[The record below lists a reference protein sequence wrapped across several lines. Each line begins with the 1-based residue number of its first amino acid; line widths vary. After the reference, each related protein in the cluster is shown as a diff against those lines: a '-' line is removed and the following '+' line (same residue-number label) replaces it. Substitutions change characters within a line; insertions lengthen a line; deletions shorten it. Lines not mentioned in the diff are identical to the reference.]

1 MTAVIYARYSSDSQ
15 REASIEGQLRDCK
28 DYAEKNGITVVG
40 TYIDRAYSAKT
51 DDRPE
56 FQHMI
61 KDSAK
66 KIFDVVLVWKLD
78 RFARNRFDAVNY
90 KYQLE
95 KNGVHLVSAMEP
107 ISQGPEGIMVES
119 MLIGMA
125 EYYSAELALKV
136 ARGERENALQCK
148 YNGGVVPLGFTIG
161 KEDRLYHIDP
171 ETAPIVQEI
180 FTRYADGE
188 PAEKI
193 AASLNERGL
202 RTRTGKPFVK
212 NSFFQIFRNR
222 RYIGEYRYKDIVTP
236 GGIPAIVDQDLFDRV
251 QQRFEQ
257 NRIAHGRPAKEDV
270 SYLLTT
276 KLFCGK
282 CGTLMG
288 GESGT
293 SHMGNTYY
301 YYKCGNA
308 KRHGKA
314 HCDLKAIRKEP
325 LERFVVETAIKVI
338 FSDEIIERLIDLVM
352 EAQQQENTRL
362 PVLKEQLR
370 DTEKRLANLL
380 EAIEQGILTPTTKQR
395 LDELEARK
403 EALNTSILE
412 EELKKPVLTR
422 EWMRFWFEKFR
433 KGDMRDMEHQRQ
445 IIDTFVNSV
454 YVFDDRVV
462 LNFNFTDD
470 AKTVTREEVL
480 GSSAVD
486 NAPQSGMLHR
496 KGEGDILHVLFHV
509 RVSLALAEHH
519 AAVVL
524 GRLAHLSR
532 LLLPVKHHRD
542 GARAADPAI
551 KGDSSAG
558 KVRGKLLL
566 HKGIFQMQLRLREQ
580 LHGAEQTAHT
590 PEILIFQPA
599 SGGKAVHLHGQ
610 GIFAE
615 MDGGGHIE
623 FRGGKGVLGI
633 ADVNVIAPDGGGA
646 VRAVQ
651 PQVAACPVFRQGKAV
666 LILPDGIIVLR
677 NLTGV
682 QLFVAVPRVLGID
695 VMGRA
700 IGMAGL
706 LQALH
711 LDKTRHGQG
720 IPVRKG
726 RSQVFRIAESPFAVQ
741 ADGQEQFR
749 ACLVRKMGVEGQAIL
764 LENFRVGQKGRG
776 NGMIQRHKCHLAA
789 FSAFIITQDIITP
802 RENAGFAE
810 RPHRGHNTSRA

>member
-148 YNGGVVPLGFTIG
+148 YNGGMVPLGFTIG

-338 FSDEIIERLIDLVM
+338 FSDEIIEQLIDLIM

-362 PVLKEQLR
+362 PVLKDQLR

-470 AKTVTREEVL
+470 SKTISREEVL

-486 NAPQSGMLHR
+486 NAPLVEKNHR
-496 KGEGDILHVLFHV
+496 LRSVVLFV
-509 RVSLALAEHH
+509 LLALCGMVWYTRLSSTTRNLEILCMKKKMLCPIVIVIAFLICCIVYFKPLSLSDVAE
-519 AAVVL
+519 ADNQMKMIYSQIEVENGEAYIDSVNYQDITIDQKNAILSLLDKYTYRRTVGTLFSNGSTSDL
-524 GRLAHLSR
+524 GNKTLSIYVYDDD
-532 LLLPVKHHRD
+532 LLINSVF
-542 GARAADPAI
+542 AT
-551 KGDSSAG
+551 SSG
-558 KVRGKLLL
+558 KV
-566 HKGIFQMQLRLREQ
+566 
-580 LHGAEQTAHT
+580 
-590 PEILIFQPA
+590 
-599 SGGKAVHLHGQ
+599 
-610 GIFAE
+610 
-615 MDGGGHIE
+615 
-623 FRGGKGVLGI
+623 
-633 ADVNVIAPDGGGA
+633 VI
-646 VRAVQ
+646 
-651 PQVAACPVFRQGKAV
+651 
-666 LILPDGIIVLR
+666 
-677 NLTGV
+677 NE
-682 QLFVAVPRVLGID
+682 
-695 VMGRA
+695 
-700 IGMAGL
+700 
-706 LQALH
+706 
-711 LDKTRHGQG
+711 KTYNM
-720 IPVRKG
+720 
-726 RSQVFRIAESPFAVQ
+726 E
-741 ADGQEQFR
+741 D
-749 ACLVRKMGVEGQAIL
+749 
-764 LENFRVGQKGRG
+764 
-776 NGMIQRHKCHLAA
+776 
-789 FSAFIITQDIITP
+789 
-802 RENAGFAE
+802 AE
-810 RPHRGHNTSRA
+810 RFIEQMIEIMN

>member
-51 DDRPE
+51 DDRPD
-56 FQHMI
+56 FQRMI
-61 KDSAK
+61 KDSGK

-325 LERFVVETAIKVI
+325 LERFVVDTAIKVI
-338 FSDEIIERLIDLVM
+338 FSDEIIEQLIDLVM
-352 EAQQQENTRL
+352 EAQQKENTRL
-362 PVLKEQLR
+362 PVLKDQLR

-470 AKTVTREEVL
+470 SKTISREEVL

-486 NAPQSGMLHR
+486 NAPLVEKNHR
-496 KGEGDILHVLFHV
+496 LRSVVLFV
-509 RVSLALAEHH
+509 LLALCGMVWYTRLSSTTRNLEILCMKKKMLCPIVIVIAFLICCIVYFKPLSLSDVAE
-519 AAVVL
+519 ADNQMKMIYSQIGVENGEAYIDSVNYQDITIDQKNAILSLLDKYTYRRTVGTLFSNGSTSDL
-524 GRLAHLSR
+524 GNKTLSIYVYDDD
-532 LLLPVKHHRD
+532 LLINSVF
-542 GARAADPAI
+542 AT
-551 KGDSSAG
+551 SSG
-558 KVRGKLLL
+558 KV
-566 HKGIFQMQLRLREQ
+566 
-580 LHGAEQTAHT
+580 
-590 PEILIFQPA
+590 
-599 SGGKAVHLHGQ
+599 
-610 GIFAE
+610 
-615 MDGGGHIE
+615 
-623 FRGGKGVLGI
+623 
-633 ADVNVIAPDGGGA
+633 VI
-646 VRAVQ
+646 
-651 PQVAACPVFRQGKAV
+651 
-666 LILPDGIIVLR
+666 
-677 NLTGV
+677 NE
-682 QLFVAVPRVLGID
+682 
-695 VMGRA
+695 
-700 IGMAGL
+700 
-706 LQALH
+706 
-711 LDKTRHGQG
+711 KTYNM
-720 IPVRKG
+720 
-726 RSQVFRIAESPFAVQ
+726 E
-741 ADGQEQFR
+741 D
-749 ACLVRKMGVEGQAIL
+749 
-764 LENFRVGQKGRG
+764 
-776 NGMIQRHKCHLAA
+776 
-789 FSAFIITQDIITP
+789 
-802 RENAGFAE
+802 AE
-810 RPHRGHNTSRA
+810 RFIEQMIEIMN

>member
-15 REASIEGQLRDCK
+15 REASIEGPLRDCK

-51 DDRPE
+51 DDRPD
-56 FQHMI
+56 FQRMI
-61 KDSAK
+61 KDSGK

-270 SYLLTT
+270 RYLLTT

-325 LERFVVETAIKVI
+325 LERFVVDTAIKVI

-422 EWMRFWFEKFR
+422 EWIRFWLEKFR
-433 KGDMRDMEHQRQ
+433 KGDVGSTEHQRQ

-486 NAPQSGMLHR
+486 NAPPQ
-496 KGEGDILHVLFHV
+496 KN
-509 RVSLALAEHH
+509 
-519 AAVVL
+519 
-524 GRLAHLSR
+524 
-532 LLLPVKHHRD
+532 P
-542 GARAADPAI
+542 
-551 KGDSSAG
+551 
-558 KVRGKLLL
+558 
-566 HKGIFQMQLRLREQ
+566 
-580 LHGAEQTAHT
+580 QTV
-590 PEILIFQPA
+590 PA
-599 SGGKAVHLHGQ
+599 S
-610 GIFAE
+610 
-615 MDGGGHIE
+615 
-623 FRGGKGVLGI
+623 R
-633 ADVNVIAPDGGGA
+633 
-646 VRAVQ
+646 
-651 PQVAACPVFRQGKAV
+651 
-666 LILPDGIIVLR
+666 
-677 NLTGV
+677 
-682 QLFVAVPRVLGID
+682 
-695 VMGRA
+695 
-700 IGMAGL
+700 
-706 LQALH
+706 
-711 LDKTRHGQG
+711 
-720 IPVRKG
+720 
-726 RSQVFRIAESPFAVQ
+726 
-741 ADGQEQFR
+741 
-749 ACLVRKMGVEGQAIL
+749 
-764 LENFRVGQKGRG
+764 
-776 NGMIQRHKCHLAA
+776 
-789 FSAFIITQDIITP
+789 
-802 RENAGFAE
+802 
-810 RPHRGHNTSRA
+810 

>member
-51 DDRPE
+51 DDRPD
-56 FQHMI
+56 FQRMI
-61 KDSAK
+61 KDSGK

-180 FTRYADGE
+180 FRRYADGE

-325 LERFVVETAIKVI
+325 LERFVVDTAIKVI
-338 FSDEIIERLIDLVM
+338 FSDEIIEQLIDLVM
-352 EAQQQENTRL
+352 EAQQKENTRL
-362 PVLKEQLR
+362 PVLKDQLR

-470 AKTVTREEVL
+470 SKTISREEVL
-480 GSSAVD
+480 GSSAVE
-486 NAPQSGMLHR
+486 NAPLVEKNHR
-496 KGEGDILHVLFHV
+496 LRSVVLFV
-509 RVSLALAEHH
+509 LLALCGMVWYTRLSSTTRNLEILCMKKKMLCPIVIVIAFLICCIVYFKPLSLSDVAE
-519 AAVVL
+519 ADNQMKMIYSQIGVENGEAYIDSVNYQDITIDQKNAILSLLDKYTYRRTVGTLFSNGSTSDL
-524 GRLAHLSR
+524 GNKTLSIYVYDDD
-532 LLLPVKHHRD
+532 LLINSVF
-542 GARAADPAI
+542 AT
-551 KGDSSAG
+551 SSG
-558 KVRGKLLL
+558 KV
-566 HKGIFQMQLRLREQ
+566 
-580 LHGAEQTAHT
+580 
-590 PEILIFQPA
+590 
-599 SGGKAVHLHGQ
+599 
-610 GIFAE
+610 
-615 MDGGGHIE
+615 
-623 FRGGKGVLGI
+623 
-633 ADVNVIAPDGGGA
+633 VI
-646 VRAVQ
+646 
-651 PQVAACPVFRQGKAV
+651 
-666 LILPDGIIVLR
+666 
-677 NLTGV
+677 NE
-682 QLFVAVPRVLGID
+682 
-695 VMGRA
+695 
-700 IGMAGL
+700 
-706 LQALH
+706 
-711 LDKTRHGQG
+711 KTYNM
-720 IPVRKG
+720 
-726 RSQVFRIAESPFAVQ
+726 E
-741 ADGQEQFR
+741 D
-749 ACLVRKMGVEGQAIL
+749 
-764 LENFRVGQKGRG
+764 
-776 NGMIQRHKCHLAA
+776 
-789 FSAFIITQDIITP
+789 
-802 RENAGFAE
+802 AE
-810 RPHRGHNTSRA
+810 RFIEQMIEIMN